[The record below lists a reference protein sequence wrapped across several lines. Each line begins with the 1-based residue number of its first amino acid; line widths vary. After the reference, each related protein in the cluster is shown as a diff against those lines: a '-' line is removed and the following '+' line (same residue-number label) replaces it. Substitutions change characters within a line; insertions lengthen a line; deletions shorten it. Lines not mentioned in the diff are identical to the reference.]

1 LPCVADRVELP
12 SHLSFEALAF
22 RELSTDRPAAFDR
35 GAIPWRSIDAYA
47 ARYGL
52 IGDDFDRF
60 VRIIRA
66 MDAAYLDY
74 FRKPLGS

>member
-1 LPCVADRVELP
+1 LPCVANRLELP

-22 RELSTDRPAAFDR
+22 RELSTDRSSAFDR

-47 ARYGL
+47 ALYGL
-52 IGDDFDRF
+52 GGDDFDRF

-66 MDAAYLDY
+66 MDAAYLDHL
-74 FRKPLGS
+74 RKPEN

>member
-1 LPCVADRVELP
+1 VASRVELP
-12 SHLSFEALAF
+12 SYLGFEASAF
-22 RELSTDRPAAFDR
+22 RELSTDRPVGFER

-60 VRIIRA
+60 VRVIRA

-74 FRKPLGS
+74 FRKPEGA